1 MNSNKITPQLIS
13 ILNSNEI
20 LVFES
25 NTSGK
30 HERGTSK
37 LALDFGAQ
45 YGKGIGL
52 VGNTYAI
59 PIKGSDLKRAL
70 TLSQIQGYVEKFISF
85 ATQNKDFN
93 FLVTNIGS
101 DFKSYSSKDIAPL
114 FKETLRLDN
123 VALPIE
129 WYRIIT

>member
-1 MNSNKITPQLIS
+1 MNPNKITPQLIS
-13 ILNSNEI
+13 LLNSNEI

-30 HERGTSK
+30 HERGTAK
-37 LALDFGAQ
+37 LALEFGAQ

-70 TLSQIQGYVEKFISF
+70 TLSQIEGYIQKFISF
-85 ATQNKDFN
+85 AIENKDLN
-93 FLVTNIGS
+93 FLVTNIGY
-101 DFKSYSSKDIAPL
+101 DFKSYRSKDIAPL
-114 FKETLRLDN
+114 FKETLELDN

-129 WYRIIT
+129 WYKIIK